1 MIFLKRWSALALL
14 VLLLEALASDR
25 LAPFPTRE
33 VGAPF
38 SKPLWADRNLPPSSE
53 YALNAQTKA
62 AAFEWTYAPPSNI
75 VIEGEGFASP
85 HSNWKLLLNVPDGG
99 TRTLAA
105 FSATTRTA
113 DAFLLDGRD
122 LSFKRAL
129 GLTPLA
135 NIPRTLFASPGRYE
149 LAISG
154 DIPPAATISVR
165 LTGGRYG
172 LFGTDGRGRSVWA
185 VFLTGIRISLIIGV
199 SATLVASLLGLTAGL
214 AAGYLGGATDQ
225 LLMRLVDVLLSIPT
239 LPILM
244 VLASVWGKGLWQ
256 LVLILSIFS
265 WMGTARTI
273 RSMTMTLRDAPFVE
287 GLRGIGARP
296 WYIIA
301 RHLVPEALPLLLAT
315 VALGVPG
322 AVLAEAGLSFLGLS
336 DPRILSWGRML
347 HEAHAGGAFTAGAWW
362 VLLPPGLGISLL
374 CMIFLDIGR
383 TLEEIVD
390 PRLRP
395 DTAANSASSTEGGSD
410 A

>member
-1 MIFLKRWSALALL
+1 MKIFGRWSALALL
-14 VLLLEALASDR
+14 ILLSAAVFSPAITPDPLKE
-25 LAPFPTRE
+25 T
-33 VGAPF
+33 GAPY
-38 SKPLWADRNLPPSSE
+38 SRPLWADRTIPPSSE
-53 YALNAQTKA
+53 YSLGTTVRSL
-62 AAFEWTYAPPSNI
+62 AFDWTFAPPSNI
-75 VIEGEGFASP
+75 VVEGTGLSATASP
-85 HSNWKLLLNVPDGG
+85 WVVTLRAPDG
-99 TRTLAA
+99 RKSVLAS
-105 FSATTRTA
+105 SATLPKA
-113 DAFLLDGRD
+113 DRFLLDGRD

-129 GLTPLA
+129 GMPPLA
-135 NIPRTLFASPGRYE
+135 NIPRVLFATHGRYE
-149 LAISG
+149 LAASG
-154 DIPPAATISVR
+154 DLPSDASVAVR
-165 LTGGRYG
+165 LAGGRSG
-172 LFGTDGRGRSVWA
+172 ILGTDGRGRDVWA
-185 VFLTGIRISLIIGV
+185 VFVAGIRISLVIGIA
-199 SATLVASLLGLTAGL
+199 ATLVASLLGLAAGL

-225 LLMRLVDVLLSIPT
+225 ILMRLVDILLSIPT

-301 RHLVPEALPLLLAT
+301 RHLAPEALPLLLAT

-374 CMIFLDIGR
+374 CLIFLDIGR

-395 DTAANSASSTEGGSD
+395 GDGARSSATEGESR

>member
-14 VLLLEALASDR
+14 VLLLAALVSDR

-53 YALNAQTKA
+53 YDLNAQTKA
-62 AAFEWTYAPPSNI
+62 ALFEWTYAPPSNI
-75 VIEGEGFASP
+75 VVAGEGFASP
-85 HSNWKLLLNVPDGG
+85 HSDWKLLLTVPGGG

-105 FSATTRTA
+105 PAATRTA

-135 NIPRTLFASPGRYE
+135 NIPRTLFATPGRYE

-225 LLMRLVDVLLSIPT
+225 ILMRPVDVLLSIPT

-395 DTAANSASSTEGGSD
+395 DTAANSASSTKGWSD

>member
-1 MIFLKRWSALALL
+1 MMFLKRWSALALL
-14 VLLLEALASDR
+14 VLLLAALASDR

-38 SKPLWADRNLPPSSE
+38 SKPLWADRNLPPSSR
-53 YALNAQTKA
+53 YTLNAQTNT

-75 VIEGEGFASP
+75 VVAGEGFASP
-85 HSNWKLLLNVPDGG
+85 HSDWKLLLTVPGGG

-105 FSATTRTA
+105 PAATRTA

-135 NIPRTLFASPGRYE
+135 NIPRTLFATPGRYE

-154 DIPPAATISVR
+154 DIPPSATISVR

-172 LFGTDGRGRSVWA
+172 LFGTDGRGRSVWT

-225 LLMRLVDVLLSIPT
+225 ILMRLVDVLLSIPT

-395 DTAANSASSTEGGSD
+395 DTTADSASSTEGGID

>member
-14 VLLLEALASDR
+14 VLLLAALASDR

-38 SKPLWADRNLPPSSE
+38 SKPIWAERNLPPSSE
-53 YALNAQTKA
+53 YNLDAQTKA
-62 AAFEWTYAPPSNI
+62 VAFEWTYAPPSNI
-75 VIEGEGFASP
+75 VVAGTGFASP
-85 HSNWKLLLNVPDGG
+85 HSHWKLLLNVPDGG
-99 TRTLAA
+99 TKTLAA
-105 FSATTRTA
+105 PAVTRAA

-135 NIPRTLFASPGRYE
+135 NIPRTLFAAPGRYE
-149 LAISG
+149 IAISG
-154 DIPPAATISVR
+154 DIPPSATLSVR
-165 LTGGRYG
+165 LTGGRTG

-390 PRLRP
+390 PRLRSGEAAHP
-395 DTAANSASSTEGGSD
+395 TAPTEGGSD